1 LKKIIKSNLKKE
13 KLGTAECRCDLECGN
28 LSINKCKQC
37 YLNGGMVLGSNLG
50 GCYCPFDNSFLSLS
64 SSSSSSIC
72 QNPLPKC
79 STCFTCHS
87 SCLNC
92 FGPNQN
98 QCTSCPPNFDLVS
111 LDSGNLYFS
120 LFLVQKKK

>member
-1 LKKIIKSNLKKE
+1 M
-13 KLGTAECRCDLECGN
+13 
-28 LSINKCKQC
+28 
-37 YLNGGMVLGSNLG
+37 GGMVLGSYSE

-64 SSSSSSIC
+64 SSSSIC

-79 STCFTCHS
+79 STCFSCDS

-98 QCTSCPPNFDLVS
+98 QCTSCPPNFDFISSTNFDGFFLLS
-111 LDSGNLYFS
+111 FS
-120 LFLVQKKK
+120 FSFFFFFFFFFFLFLFVDDNRENK

>member
-1 LKKIIKSNLKKE
+1 
-13 KLGTAECRCDLECGN
+13 
-28 LSINKCKQC
+28 LSIDKCKQC
-37 YLNGGMVLGSNLG
+37 YTIGGIVLGSNLG

-64 SSSSSSIC
+64 SSSSNC

-79 STCFTCHS
+79 STCFACDS

-98 QCTSCPPNFDLVS
+98 QCTSCTSDFDLITSTNSDGLV
-111 LDSGNLYFS
+111 FS
-120 LFLVQKKK
+120 FFFFFSFFLKKKLIGIPLK

>member
-1 LKKIIKSNLKKE
+1 
-13 KLGTAECRCDLECGN
+13 
-28 LSINKCKQC
+28 
-37 YLNGGMVLGSNLG
+37 
-50 GCYCPFDNSFLSLS
+50 LSLIFS
-64 SSSSSSIC
+64 PIC

-98 QCTSCPPNFDLVS
+98 QCTSCTSDFDLVTS
-111 LDSGNLYFS
+111 TNSDGFIFL
-120 LFLVQKKK
+120 LFRIH